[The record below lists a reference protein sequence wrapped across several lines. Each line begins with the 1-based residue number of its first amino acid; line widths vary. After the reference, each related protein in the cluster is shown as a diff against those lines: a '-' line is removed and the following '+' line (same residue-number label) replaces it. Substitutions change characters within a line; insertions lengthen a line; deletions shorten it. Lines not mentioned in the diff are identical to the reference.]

1 MKFIISSEVKKQLH
15 RLYPKKMLRI
25 FPKIKTWAGI
35 TYKLVQDE
43 LAEGKDNLYKI
54 EDLLFIIDKEE
65 EKEVSYIEID
75 YENDWAGEDFIITA
89 GF

>member
-1 MKFIISSEVKKQLH
+1 M
-15 RLYPKKMLRI
+15 
-25 FPKIKTWAGI
+25 
-35 TYKLVQDE
+35 
-43 LAEGKDNLYKI
+43 
-54 EDLLFIIDKEE
+54 LFIIDKEE